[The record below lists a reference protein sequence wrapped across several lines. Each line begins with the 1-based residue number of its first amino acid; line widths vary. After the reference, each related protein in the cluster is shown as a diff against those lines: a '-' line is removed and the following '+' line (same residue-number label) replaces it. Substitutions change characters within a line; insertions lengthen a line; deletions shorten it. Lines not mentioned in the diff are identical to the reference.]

1 MENPTNEANPQS
13 ETTSTESPTG
23 YVNGS
28 DMLLMIDEL
37 CVGHCTSHKVQYNT
51 DTKQH
56 NVKAPASVKTLGT
69 DLFSEETVTGLSLNI
84 DFEGLQ
90 HYEETENSIGKLRM
104 AWKTGKPVTAKCFRR
119 AKDDTPYLVCP
130 VVITSLTEDNPAR
143 DDSTFSGSLKN
154 SGAPTTFTE

>member
-1 MENPTNEANPQS
+1 MSNPTNEANPQNES
-13 ETTSTESPTG
+13 TSAVSPTG

-28 DMLLMIDEL
+28 DMLLMIDDM

-56 NVKAPASVKTLGT
+56 NVKAPASIKTLGT
-69 DLFSEETVTGLSLNI
+69 DLFSEETVTGLSYTI

-104 AWKTGKPVTAKCFRR
+104 AWKTGKPITAKCFRR
-119 AKDDTPYLVCP
+119 SKDDTPYLVGP

-154 SGAPTTFTE
+154 SGAPTIFTE

>member
-1 MENPTNEANPQS
+1 MPNDS
-13 ETTSTESPTG
+13 TSTTPTG

-51 DTKQH
+51 DTKTH

-69 DLFSEETVTGLSLNI
+69 DLFSEETVTGLSFTI

-104 AWKTGKPVTAKCFRR
+104 AWKAGKPVTAKCFRR
-119 AKDDTPYLVCP
+119 AKDDTPYLVGT
-130 VVITSLTEDNPAR
+130 VVITSLTEDHPGR
-143 DDSTFSGSLKN
+143 DDSTYSGSLKN
-154 SGAPTTFTE
+154 SGAPTVFTE